1 VSPDTR
7 KAVGRWIV
15 VMAATLAFFYGLDHF
30 IMSVQGLPLDWNM
43 TPGN

>member
-1 VSPDTR
+1 
-7 KAVGRWIV
+7 
-15 VMAATLAFFYGLDHF
+15 MAATLAFFYGLDLF